1 MKNRFKSLIVGAL
14 AISGALML
22 NGCGED
28 AVVQGHGAIAM
39 KIGVDSHVIN
49 NVESRGDFDTL
60 LGDITADQLKIKL
73 EHESGKHTFSF
84 KSADD
89 FPTAYK
95 FPIGKYAVVASYGTV
110 DEEGI
115 DKPAFEGKAD
125 IEVFTNDVTPVDL
138 TATLAN
144 CILQVDYTSGF
155 KVYMKDYYCELNSSS
170 GKKYTV
176 PELDEEGTLFFKP
189 GSTSVTV
196 NFVRPDGKPGTVT
209 LPQFDAEPQHIY
221 KVTFDIDAQFGVAV
235 LNVTFND
242 KKISEVQPIDLSK
255 DIDVIPAPF
264 LVARGFDATKNTPI
278 DFIENVPYNNELD
291 IQVIAMGGLQSVK
304 LITESRALCLEK
316 TDGLLFPKEIELIGV
331 SDENKELLNHYGLEV
346 FGLWSK
352 PDQMGIVD
360 FGTIL
365 KSIRYISDT
374 DLTSF
379 TVVATDRF
387 GRESDPMTLNL
398 KPIKL
403 ELSLASTNGTE
414 FQLGMYEEIAHVHV
428 RYNGGVQFADQ
439 LKFEYTDAN
448 GNWVPTTV
456 TEVQQTPPSSI
467 STGNDKY
474 QLCAFVKVPSS
485 HEDLKIHAHCG
496 NKVSNDVDFKRV
508 GSYMYFDQTYDPDR
522 LNTFA
527 TRTKVHLN
535 MGVIDRSSI
544 EIYARKR
551 GEGDD
556 AWKLMESTPVA
567 QASVAATVT
576 VSGLEPNSMYE
587 LKAQAKKTMAG
598 EEGEILETADV
609 FEVQTEKS
617 RQIEDETEIS
627 RFDIWREVGAFHQ
640 KTNYWVTRVGQ
651 DYIARY
657 FIGNGNNPIWKTRNE
672 LTTGQ
677 TSGDTPYYTSLSST
691 VPVSNGSGH
700 AAEIS
705 AVGYG
710 GGSTFTVGGGGNCR
724 RRISG
729 IMFLGD
735 YFCDGED
742 PDTEVITYGIPFD
755 TRPSGLKFQYKFKS
769 NNGESFRVFVSIEH
783 READGSVVVLSSNEL
798 VSNENVTDFTE
809 YTIPLSYQDSPLK
822 ATHITVSFLA
832 STNEFSP
839 SFTAVQAS
847 GDNVS
852 NGYSNSKRI
861 GNVLT
866 IDDVE
871 LIY

>member
-1 MKNRFKSLIVGAL
+1 MKNRFKSLIAGAL

-28 AVVQGHGAIAM
+28 AVVQGHGAIAI

-84 KSADD
+84 KSTED

-456 TEVQQTPPSSI
+456 TEVQQTPPSST
-467 STGNDKY
+467 SSGNDKY

-627 RFDIWREVGAFHQ
+627 RFDTWAEEGAYSG
-640 KTNYWVTRVGQ
+640 KTLGIGES
-651 DYIARY
+651 YIARY
-657 FIGNGNNPIWKTRNE
+657 FIGSVSNQTWKTRNP

-677 TSGDTPYYTSLSST
+677 NNGATCFYTSLSST
-691 VPVSNGSGH
+691 VPVSHGSGH

-710 GGSTFTVGGGGNCR
+710 EGATYSNSSGSSGSIK

-729 IMFLGD
+729 MMFLGD
-735 YFCDGED
+735 YYCDGED

-769 NNGESFRVFVSIEH
+769 HNNESFRAFVSVEH
-783 READGSVVVLSSNEL
+783 READGSVVVLSSNEF
-798 VSNENVTDFTE
+798 VSNENVNDFTE
-809 YTIPLSYQDSPLK
+809 YTIPLFYQDSPLK
-822 ATHITVSFLA
+822 ATHITVSFVA
-832 STNEFSP
+832 STTTTP
-839 SFTAVQAS
+839 SVS
-847 GDNVS
+847 GVKGS
-852 NGYSNSKRI
+852 KGLFQGYSDSKRI

>member
-1 MKNRFKSLIVGAL
+1 
-14 AISGALML
+14 ML
-22 NGCGED
+22 NGCGDD
-28 AVVQGHGAIAM
+28 AVVQGHGGIAI

-49 NVESRGDFDTL
+49 CVESRGSVEEL
-60 LGDITADQLKIKL
+60 LGGVSSDQLKIKL
-73 EHESGKHTFSF
+73 QHESGKHTFSF
-84 KSADD
+84 KSSDE

-95 FPIGKYAVVASYGTV
+95 FPIGKYTV
-110 DEEGI
+110 TAACGDVEDEGI

-138 TATLAN
+138 TASLAN
-144 CILQVDYTSGF
+144 CIIQVDYTSGF
-155 KVYMKDYYCELNSSS
+155 KIYMKEFYSELNSSS
-170 GKKYTV
+170 GKTFRV
-176 PELDEEGTLFFKP
+176 PGMDEDGNLFVKP

-196 NFVRPDGKPGTVT
+196 HFVKPDGKSGTVT
-209 LPQFDAEPQHIY
+209 LPQFDAQPQHLY
-221 KVTFDIDAQFGVAV
+221 RVTFDIDAQFGVAE
-235 LNVTFND
+235 LKITYND
-242 KKISEVQPIDLSK
+242 KTISEVTPIDLSK
-255 DIDVIPAPF
+255 DIDVIPAPY
-264 LVARGFDATKNTPI
+264 LVARGFDPTRKTPI
-278 DFIENVPYNNELD
+278 DFIENVPYNEELD

-304 LITESRALCLEK
+304 LTTVSRALCVEK
-316 TDGLLFPKEIELIGV
+316 TDDLLFPKEIELIGT
-331 SDENKELLNHYGLEV
+331 SEEDKSLLRYYGLDV
-346 FGLWSK
+346 YGLWTK

-365 KSIRYISDT
+365 KSIRYIGGD
-374 DLTSF
+374 DDITSF

-387 GRESDPMTLNL
+387 GRESAPMTLNL

-414 FQLGMYEEIAHVHV
+414 FQLGMNEEIAHVHV

-439 LKFEYTDAN
+439 LRFEYTDAN

-456 TEVQQTPPSSI
+456 TEIQQTPPSSI
-467 STGNDKY
+467 SAGNDKF
-474 QLCAFVKVPSS
+474 QLCAFVKVPGD
-485 HEDLKIHAHCG
+485 HNDLKIHAHCG
-496 NKVSNDVDFKRV
+496 NKVSNDVEFKRV

-556 AWKLMESTPVA
+556 AWKLMESTPVS

-587 LKAQAKKTMAG
+587 LQARAKKTQAG
-598 EEGEILETADV
+598 EEGQILITNDV
-609 FEVQTEKS
+609 VEVLTEKT
-617 RQIEDETEIS
+617 RQIEDEKEIS
-627 RFDIWREVGAFHQ
+627 RFDTWAEEGAYSG
-640 KTNYWVTRVGQ
+640 KTLGIGES
-651 DYIARY
+651 YIARY
-657 FIGNGNNPIWKTRNE
+657 FIGSVSNQTWKTRNP

-677 TSGDTPYYTSLSST
+677 NNGATCFYTSLSST
-691 VPVSNGSGH
+691 VPISHGSGH

-710 GGSTFTVGGGGNCR
+710 EGATYSNSSGSSGSIK

-729 IMFLGD
+729 MMFLGD
-735 YFCDGED
+735 YYCDGED
-742 PDTEVITYGIPFD
+742 PDTEVVTYGIPFD

-769 NNGESFRVFVSIEH
+769 HNNESFRAFVSVEH
-783 READGSVVVLSSNEL
+783 READGSEVVLSSNEF
-798 VSNENVTDFTE
+798 VSNENVNDFTE
-809 YTIPLSYQDSPLK
+809 YTIPLFYQDSPLK
-822 ATHITVSFLA
+822 ATHITVSFVA
-832 STNEFSP
+832 STATTPSVSGVKGSKGLFQGFS
-839 SFTAVQAS
+839 
-847 GDNVS
+847 D
-852 NGYSNSKRI
+852 SKRI

>member
-1 MKNRFKSLIVGAL
+1 
-14 AISGALML
+14 ML
-22 NGCGED
+22 NGCGDD
-28 AVVQGHGAIAM
+28 AVVQGHGGIAI

-49 NVESRGDFDTL
+49 CVESRGSVEEL
-60 LGDITADQLKIKL
+60 LGGVSSDQLKIKL
-73 EHESGKHTFSF
+73 QHESGKHTFSY
-84 KSADD
+84 KSSDE

-95 FPIGKYAVVASYGTV
+95 FPIGKYAVTAACGDVE
-110 DEEGI
+110 DEGI

-138 TATLAN
+138 TASLAN
-144 CILQVDYTSGF
+144 CIIQVDYSSGF
-155 KVYMKDYYCELNSSS
+155 KIYMKEFYSELNSSS
-170 GKKYTV
+170 GKTFRV
-176 PELDEEGTLFFKP
+176 PGMDEDGTMFFKP

-196 NFVRPDGKPGTVT
+196 HFVKPDGKSGTVT
-209 LPQFDAEPQHIY
+209 LPQFDAQPQHLY
-221 KVTFDIDAQFGVAV
+221 KVTFDIDAQFGVAE
-235 LNVTFND
+235 LKITYND
-242 KKISEVQPIDLSK
+242 KTISEVTPIDLSK
-255 DIDVIPAPF
+255 DIDVIPAPY
-264 LVARGFDATKNTPI
+264 LVARGFDPTRKTPI
-278 DFIENVPYNNELD
+278 DFIENVPYNEELD

-304 LITESRALCLEK
+304 LTTVSRALCVEK
-316 TDGLLFPKEIELIGV
+316 TDDLLFPKEIELIGT
-331 SDENKELLNHYGLEV
+331 SEEEKSLLRHYGLDIY
-346 FGLWSK
+346 GLWNK

-360 FGTIL
+360 FSDIL
-365 KSIRYISDT
+365 KSIRYINDT
-374 DLTSF
+374 DITSF
-379 TVVATDRF
+379 TVIATDLF
-387 GRESDPMTLNL
+387 GRESEPMTLYLN
-398 KPIKL
+398 PIKL
-403 ELSLASTNGTE
+403 ELSLTSTNGTE
-414 FQLGMYEEIAHVHV
+414 FQLGMNEEIAHVHV
-428 RYNGGVQFADQ
+428 RYNGGLQFADQ
-439 LKFEYTDAN
+439 LRFEYTDAN

-467 STGNDKY
+467 SAGYDKF
-474 QLCAFVKVPSS
+474 QLCAFVKVPGD
-485 HEDLKIHAHCG
+485 HNNLKIHAHCG
-496 NKVSNDVDFKRV
+496 NKVSNDVEFKRV

-587 LKAQAKKTMAG
+587 LQARAKKTQAG
-598 EEGEILETADV
+598 EEGEVLVTNEV
-609 FEVQTEKS
+609 FEVLTEKS
-617 RQIEDETEIS
+617 RQIEDEAEIS
-627 RFDIWREVGAFHQ
+627 KFDTWSEVGAFHQ

-657 FIGNGNNPIWKTRNE
+657 FIGNGTNPIWKTRNE

-710 GGSTFTVGGGGNCR
+710 EASTFTVVFGNIGGSIK

-735 YFCDGED
+735 YACDGED

-769 NNGESFRVFVSIEH
+769 HNSESFRAFVSVEH
-783 READGSVVVLSSNEL
+783 READGSVVVLSSNEF
-798 VSNENVTDFTE
+798 VSNENVNDFTE

-832 STNEFSP
+832 STNEYSP
-839 SFTAVQAS
+839 SISGILAQ
-847 GDNVS
+847 GDNTN